1 MFWDKPLE
9 TIDCRSLQ
17 ILQLDRINTALER
30 IAATPGYKSFYD
42 SKKYKIKPLSSLEQM
57 KDLPFTT
64 KQDLRNSYP
73 SGFLVT
79 DMEKVVRMHSSSGTT
94 GIPTVIYHTK
104 NDIDNWSSL
113 IARCLCMIG
122 MSDKDVFQN
131 MMTYGMFTGG
141 LGLHYGAE
149 KLGAMVIPA
158 GAGNTERQLK
168 FIKDFK
174 TTVVHITPSYALH
187 VSEII
192 EQRNLLDGLSLRI
205 ALMGAEPYTE
215 ATRLKLEERLRI
227 DVINSYGLSEMNGPG
242 VAFECLEKEGMHV
255 WEDNYY
261 VEIVDTKTGMPLPD
275 GEEGEL
281 VLSAINRE
289 AMPILRYR
297 THDLAFI
304 YPERCACGRTHRK
317 ISRIKGRT
325 DDMFIIGGVNIFP
338 SQIEEVLMKLPQVG
352 SNYVIILSKKGSLD
366 KLSVRIEVNPDLFAG
381 DLRHLTQLKET
392 ITRKLREEILINP
405 TIELVEPGSL
415 PPSQGK
421 AVRVIDNRD
430 KTV

>member
-430 KTV
+430 KTL

>member
-1 MFWDKPLE
+1 MFWDKPIE
-9 TIDCRSLQ
+9 TIDCRSLEV
-17 ILQLDRINTALER
+17 LQLDRINTALER
-30 IAATPGYKSFYD
+30 IAATPTYKAFYD
-42 SKKYKIKPLSSLEQM
+42 KHKYTIKPLKSLEQM
-57 KDLPFTT
+57 RELPFTT

-73 SGFLVT
+73 NGFVVT
-79 DMEKVVRMHSSSGTT
+79 DMKNVVRMHSSSGTT
-94 GIPTVIYHTK
+94 GIPTVIYHSHK
-104 NDIDNWSSL
+104 DIENWSNL
-113 IARCLCMIG
+113 IARCLCMTG

-131 MMTYGMFTGG
+131 MMTYGLFTGG

-149 KLGAMVIPA
+149 KLGAMVIPV
-158 GAGNTERQLK
+158 GSGNTERQLK
-168 FIKDFK
+168 FLKDFK
-174 TTVVHITPSYALH
+174 TTVIHITPSYALH

-192 EQRNLLDGLSLRI
+192 EQRNILDELSLRI

-215 ATRLKLEERLRI
+215 GTRLKLEERLHI

-242 VAFECLEKEGMHV
+242 VAFECREKEGMHV
-255 WEDNYY
+255 WEDHYY
-261 VEIVDTKTGMPLPD
+261 LEIVDPKTGEPLPD
-275 GEEGEL
+275 GEEGEV

-304 YPERCACGRTHRK
+304 YPEKCACGRTHRK

-338 SQIEEVLMKLPQVG
+338 SQIEEVLMRIPQVG

-366 KLSVRIEVNPDLFAG
+366 RLSVRIEVNPELFSG
-381 DLRHLTQLKET
+381 DLRHLTQLKDS
-392 ITRKLREEILINP
+392 INRKLREEILINP
-405 TIELVEPGSL
+405 TVELVEPGSL

-430 KTV
+430 KTT

>member
-1 MFWDKPLE
+1 VFWDKPLE

-430 KTV
+430 KTL

>member
-9 TIDCRSLQ
+9 TIDCRSLE
-17 ILQLDRINTALER
+17 ILQLDRINTALQR
-30 IAATPGYKSFYD
+30 IAATPSYKAFYD
-42 SKKYKIKPLSSLEQM
+42 SKKYKIKPLTSLEQM
-57 KDLPFTT
+57 KDMPFIS
-64 KQDLRNSYP
+64 KQDLRDSYP
-73 SGFLVT
+73 CGFLVT
-79 DMEKVVRMHSSSGTT
+79 DMKNVVRMHSSSGTT
-94 GIPTVIYHTK
+94 GTPTVIYHTK
-104 NDIDNWSSL
+104 NDIDNWTSL
-113 IARCLCMIG
+113 LARCLCMIG

-131 MMTYGMFTGG
+131 MMTYGLFTGG

-149 KLGAMVIPA
+149 RLGAMVIPA
-158 GAGNTERQLK
+158 GSGNTERQLK

-174 TTVVHITPSYALH
+174 TTAIHITPSYALH
-187 VSEII
+187 VSEIV
-192 EQRNLLDGLSLRI
+192 EQRNLADTLSLRI

-215 ATRLKLEERLRI
+215 ATRIKLEERLHI
-227 DVINSYGLSEMNGPG
+227 HVINSYGLSEMNGPG
-242 VAFECLEKEGMHV
+242 VAFECLEKEGMHL

-261 VEIVDTKTGMPLPD
+261 MEVIDPKTGKTLPD

-297 THDLAFI
+297 TRDLAFI
-304 YPERCACGRTHRK
+304 YPEKCPCGRTHRK

-325 DDMFIIGGVNIFP
+325 DDMLIIGGVNMYP
-338 SQIEEVLMKLPQVG
+338 SQIEEVLMKMPQVG

-366 KLSVRIEVNPDLFAG
+366 KLSVRIEVNPELFLG
-381 DLRHLTQLKET
+381 DLRQLTQLKET
-392 ITRKLREEILINP
+392 IIKKLREEILINP
-405 TIELVEPGSL
+405 LVELVEPGSL
-415 PPSQGK
+415 PASQGK